1 MIRTNTFFCKNSRD
15 IFKYIYIC
23 TIKPMPDVWKAYV
36 KIES

>member
-1 MIRTNTFFCKNSRD
+1 MPFFVKTVGIYLN
-15 IFKYIYIC
+15 IYIC

>member
-15 IFKYIYIC
+15 IFKYIYC